1 MDNELPLR
9 SLTIHLSKEN
19 QSPEPIENSEGITT
33 KTVVVGRRT
42 NCPLFIK
49 PSVAKPPSWA
59 SFIEP
64 YVTASDF
71 GLVSTASAVLL
82 VPVYKR
88 WAALTFG
95 QGRGI
100 RPVICVKGDQC
111 GIGPGCFD
119 KFTVRAGYSRCGD
132 HTGVRSEPYD
142 GISLQRSLSDKHRF
156 TWRKFLLNESEM
168 YC

>member
-1 MDNELPLR
+1 MTTTDNKLPLR

-19 QSPEPIENSEGITT
+19 QRPESLIENSEGITT

-49 PSVAKPPSWA
+49 QSVANPPSWA
-59 SFIEP
+59 SFFEP
-64 YVTASDF
+64 YVTARDF

-95 QGRGI
+95 QGRYLLAILGGHPKAAI
-100 RPVICVKGDQC
+100 RGHLK
-111 GIGPGCFD
+111 
-119 KFTVRAGYSRCGD
+119 
-132 HTGVRSEPYD
+132 TG
-142 GISLQRSLSDKHRF
+142 Q
-156 TWRKFLLNESEM
+156 
-168 YC
+168 